1 MSTFTENQ
9 TTRSLT
15 LASPGEKILGHIE
28 VGLDNQVFL
37 SVSRGEQTVI
47 ERSLLGLT
55 VDGCDLGRNLTMGEP
70 LFDSINETYPTRGWH
85 TLAHNHCTTC
95 HIPFVHDPTGT
106 AWALEL
112 RAFDDGLA
120 YRYIVA
126 GNRARTVNGEA
137 SSWTIP
143 AGSKVWIAERN
154 NDWKLKSYAGWWTP
168 VDLAALPS
176 ISSEGPVQAPPLVIE
191 LPGGGYTVLLEAA
204 LANYSGMRLRA
215 VGHRRVQVDFTEGET
230 GFVIEGCIT
239 TPWRVTLACPDLN
252 GLVNSDILTNLNP
265 PPDPGLFADQSFI
278 KLGRVTWRWWSSG
291 TGTPEQERQYVDYAH
306 ALGFEHSLIDDGW
319 EAWPA
324 PWQSL
329 TNICSYAKS
338 IGVGVFVWKDY
349 KDLSD
354 PSHNYA
360 QLRTFLDGITEA
372 GTSGVKIDFMN
383 AESKDRIDFQMA
395 ALRETASRRLML
407 LFHGCQKP
415 SGESRTW
422 PHEVTREG
430 IRGLE
435 LNKMKE
441 GPIYADHNAALP
453 FTRYLAGH
461 ADYTPVGYSNPGDTT
476 WAHQLATAIIFT
488 SPLNVI
494 AENPDVLLNN
504 PDTLPA
510 LDLLKDMPSIW
521 DETRVLEPSAIGKI
535 AVFARRIG
543 TTWYV
548 GAING
553 TQREQRFPLDL
564 SFLGSTKYHAT
575 ILTSPTPHAFERREL
590 EGISSA
596 SLIKVHLQRVD
607 GWVARFVV

>member
-1 MSTFTENQ
+1 MSTLTEKSI
-9 TTRSLT
+9 TRSLV
-15 LASPGEKILGHIE
+15 LASPNEKILGHIE
-28 VGLDNQVFL
+28 FGVDNQILL
-37 SVSRGEQTVI
+37 SISRDGRKVI
-47 ERSLLGLT
+47 ERSPLGLT
-55 VDGCDLGRNLTMGEP
+55 LDGCDLGREVTVGTP
-70 LFDSINETYPTRGWH
+70 IFGQIDETYPTRGWH
-85 TLAHNHCTTC
+85 SIAHNHCTTC
-95 HIPFVHDPTGT
+95 HIPFIHDPTGT
-106 AWALEL
+106 AWTLEL

-120 YRYIVA
+120 YRYVVP
-126 GNRARTVNGEA
+126 GSGSRRVNGEA

-154 NDWKLKSYAGWWTP
+154 NDWKLKSYAGWWTRA
-168 VDLAALPS
+168 DLDTLPT

-191 LPGGGYTVLLEAA
+191 LPDGGYAALSEAA
-204 LANYSGMRLRA
+204 LTNYSGMRLRA
-215 VGHRRVQVDFTEGET
+215 IGHRTVQADFTESEA
-230 GFVIEGCIT
+230 GFVIEGCVT
-239 TPWRVTLACPDLN
+239 TPWRVTLACADLN

-265 PPDPGLFADQSFI
+265 PPDPVLFADQSFI

-319 EAWPA
+319 EVWPN
-324 PWQSL
+324 PWESL
-329 TNICSYAKS
+329 ADICTHAKS
-338 IGVGVFVWKDY
+338 LGIGVFVWKDY
-349 KDLSD
+349 KDISD
-354 PSHNYA
+354 PSQNYA
-360 QLRTFLDGITEA
+360 QLRRFLDGIAQA

-422 PHEVTREG
+422 PHEMTREG

-461 ADYTPVGYSNPGDTT
+461 ADYTPIGYSNPGDTT

-494 AENPDVLLNN
+494 AENPDVLMN
-504 PDTLPA
+504 DSATLPA
-510 LDLLKDMPSIW
+510 LDLLKSMPSSW
-521 DETRVLEPSAIGKI
+521 DETRVLAPSAIGKI
-535 AVFARRIG
+535 AIFARRIG
-543 TTWYV
+543 TTWFV

-553 TQREQRFPLDL
+553 TQEEQRLHLDL
-564 SFLGSTKYHAT
+564 SFLGSASHHAT
-575 ILTSPTPHAFERREL
+575 VLTSPAPLAFERRE
-590 EGISSA
+590 INRVSSD
-596 SLIKVHLQRVD
+596 SVIEVHLQRVD
-607 GWVARFVV
+607 GWVARFVK

>member
-1 MSTFTENQ
+1 MSTLTEKP
-9 TTRSLT
+9 TTRSLV
-15 LASPGEKILGHIE
+15 LASPNEKILGHIE
-28 VGLDNQVFL
+28 FGSGNQILL
-37 SVSRGEQTVI
+37 SISRGERKI
-47 ERSLLGLT
+47 IDRSPLGISVEGYNL
-55 VDGCDLGRNLTMGEP
+55 GCDATAGTSVFGVI
-70 LFDSINETYPTRGWH
+70 DETYPTRGWH
-85 TLAHNHCTTC
+85 AIARNHRTTC

-106 AWALEL
+106 AWTLEL
-112 RAFDDGLA
+112 CAFDDGFA
-120 YRYIVA
+120 YRYIVP
-126 GNRARTVNGEA
+126 GDGRRIVTGEA

-143 AGSKVWIAERN
+143 SGSKVWIAERN

-168 VDLAALPS
+168 ADLDTLPTV
-176 ISSEGPVQAPPLVIE
+176 SSEGPVQAPPLVIE
-191 LPGGGYTVLLEAA
+191 LPDGGYMALLEAA
-204 LANYSGMRLRA
+204 LTNYSGMRLRA
-215 VGHRRVQVDFTEGET
+215 IGHRTVQADFTEGEA
-230 GFVIEGCIT
+230 GFAIEGCIT
-239 TPWRVTLACPDLN
+239 TPWRVTLACSDLN

-265 PPDPGLFADQSFI
+265 PPDPELFADQSFI

-291 TGTPEQERQYVDYAH
+291 TGTPEQERQYVDYAR

-319 EAWPA
+319 EVWST
-324 PWQSL
+324 PWQNL
-329 TNICSYAKS
+329 ADICAHAKS
-338 IGVGVFVWKDY
+338 IGIGVFVWKDY
-349 KDLSD
+349 KDISD
-354 PSHNYA
+354 PSRNYA
-360 QLRTFLDGITEA
+360 QLRKFLDDIADA

-494 AENPDVLLNN
+494 AENPEVLLSN

-510 LDLLKDMPSIW
+510 LDVLKDMPSTW
-521 DETRVLEPSAIGKI
+521 DETRVLSPSAIGKI

-543 TTWYV
+543 TTWFV

-553 TQREQRFPLDL
+553 TQEEQHFHLDL
-564 SFLGSTKYHAT
+564 SFLGSAKYHAT
-575 ILTSPTPHAFERREL
+575 ILTSPVPLAFERKEV
-590 EGISSA
+590 ENISSA
-596 SLIKVHLQRVD
+596 SSIMIHLQRVD
-607 GWVARFVV
+607 GWVARFVK